1 MLTPRLLEICSS
13 FAVLVSGLL
22 ALFLLTAQTGRRV
35 SNALFGFFILLNAL
49 DISSWLIHGWLAQ
62 FPALLL
68 FKITVNTLINPAFYL
83 YVVAVCYADF
93 RLRPRHWLHL
103 VPFVLLNLVLV
114 PRFYAATPAAQLD
127 FLRHYSSMPEALF
140 GRVLGQLQFGFYMLL
155 VFRAL
160 RRYRRAYLENYADA
174 ASRTYRWLWRLAL
187 LLTGL
192 HAVVLLKE
200 VLRYST
206 HHAIFDG
213 LELWVGLSA
222 TVALCWWLLQA
233 LHHPELF
240 RSIDSRLVPV
250 AELRATPA
258 PQTTLTPQLAPASA
272 EPPTAGPDVQARAE
286 TLRTHMAQAQPYL
299 NPDLTIQDLAGQ
311 LQWPVRELSLLI
323 NHHLGQHFFDFV
335 NEYRI
340 HESMRQL
347 RNPAQREQ
355 TVLEIL
361 YAVGF
366 NSKSSF
372 NTSFKK
378 LTGQT
383 PTEFRKAAVASAQP
397 A

>member
-1 MLTPRLLEICSS
+1 MLTPRLLEICSL

-22 ALFLLTAQTGRRV
+22 ALFLLTVQTGRRV
-35 SNALFGFFILLNAL
+35 SNALFGLFISLNAL
-49 DISSWLIHGWLAQ
+49 DISSWLINDWLTQ
-62 FPALLL
+62 YPALLL
-68 FKITVNTLINPAFYL
+68 FKITLNTLINPAFYL

-114 PRFYAATPAAQLD
+114 PRFYAATPAAQFD

-140 GRVLGQLQFGFYMLL
+140 GRVLGQLQFGFYMVL
-155 VFRAL
+155 VFRVL
-160 RRYRRAYLENYADA
+160 RRYQRAYVENYADA

-192 HAVVLLKE
+192 HAAVLLKE
-200 VLRYST
+200 VFRYSS
-206 HHAIFDG
+206 HRAIFDG

-222 TVALCWWLLQA
+222 TGVLCWWLLQA

-240 RSIDSRLVPV
+240 RSIDSRLVPL
-250 AELRATPA
+250 AELHVA
-258 PQTTLTPQLAPASA
+258 PSPQAAPAA
-272 EPPTAGPDVQARAE
+272 TEPPAAAGPNVQARAE
-286 TLRTHMAQAQPYL
+286 TLRTHMAQTQPYL
-299 NPDLTIQDLAGQ
+299 NPELTIQHLAGQ

-383 PTEFRKAAVASAQP
+383 PTQFRNAAVASAQP